1 MAQVRR
7 IYVEKKP
14 GFDVEAGGLLQDLR
28 DNVGLTGLARLRLV
42 NRYDV
47 AGLSDAEYAMARQ
60 TVFAEPPAD
69 MVFDEMIELGSDAR
83 VFAMEYLPGQYDQR
97 ADWAAQCI
105 QVVTQKDRPEVVSA
119 KLIALYGELTDE
131 QFAAVKTYCINPVEA
146 REASLAKPESLTLD
160 APTPPDV
167 AVLEGFGLREGANS
181 DPKEFVVEKAFVGDG
196 V

>member
-28 DNVGLTGLARLRLV
+28 ENVGLTGLTRLRLV

-47 AGLSDAEYAMARQ
+47 AGLSDHEYAMARQ

-69 MVFDEMIELGSDAR
+69 MVSDEAIELGPDAR

-97 ADWAAQCI
+97 ADWAAQ
-105 QVVTQKDRPEVVSA
+105 
-119 KLIALYGELTDE
+119 
-131 QFAAVKTYCINPVEA
+131 
-146 REASLAKPESLTLD
+146 
-160 APTPPDV
+160 
-167 AVLEGFGLREGANS
+167 
-181 DPKEFVVEKAFVGDG
+181 
-196 V
+196 

>member
-1 MAQVRR
+1 MDLVAQVRR

-28 DNVGLTGLARLRLV
+28 GNVGLTGLTRLRLV

-47 AGLSDAEYAMARQ
+47 AGLSDHEYAMARQ

-69 MVFDEMIELGSDAR
+69 MVSDEAIELGPDAR

-105 QVVTQKDRPEVVSA
+105 QVVTQQDRPEVVSA

-131 QFAAVKTYCINPVEA
+131 QFAAVKAYCINPVEA
-146 REASLAKPESLTLD
+146 REASLAKPDTLTLD
-160 APTPPDV
+160 APPPPDV
-167 AVLEGFGLREGANS
+167 RCWKDLARWIRPGCKKWPRRWGWR
-181 DPKEFVVEKAFVGDG
+181 
-196 V
+196 

>member
-28 DNVGLTGLARLRLV
+28 GNVGLTGLTRLRLV

-47 AGLSDAEYAMARQ
+47 AGLSDHEYAMARQ

-69 MVFDEMIELGSDAR
+69 MVSDEAIELGPDAR

-105 QVVTQKDRPEVVSA
+105 QAITQKARPEVLSA
-119 KLIALYGELTDE
+119 KVIALYGEISDS
-131 QFAAVKTYCINPVEA
+131 QFATVKSYCINPV
-146 REASLAKPESLTLD
+146 
-160 APTPPDV
+160 
-167 AVLEGFGLREGANS
+167 
-181 DPKEFVVEKAFVGDG
+181 
-196 V
+196 